1 MQYMM
6 LIYTDPAKTP
16 DIGAKMND
24 AYLQFTK
31 MVKEAGILR
40 GGEALRPTTTA
51 TSVRVRGE
59 KVETMDGPFAET
71 RETLGGYYILD
82 CTDLD
87 EALKYAAMIPG
98 AKLGTIEV
106 RPVATFN

>member
-16 DIGAKMND
+16 DIGSKMND
-24 AYLQFTK
+24 AYLAFTK

-82 CTDLD
+82 CADLD

-106 RPVATFN
+106 RPVATFS